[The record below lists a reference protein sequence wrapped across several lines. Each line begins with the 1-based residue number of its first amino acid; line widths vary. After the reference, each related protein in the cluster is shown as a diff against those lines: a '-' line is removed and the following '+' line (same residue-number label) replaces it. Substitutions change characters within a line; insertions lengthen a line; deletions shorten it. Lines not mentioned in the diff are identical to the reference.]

1 MTQRLSPV
9 PSQPTSSRRRFVQIA
24 FGCVAGVPALMACSP
39 DVAKF
44 KSTDVTGAT
53 FAENLRL
60 KDQYGSVRTLKDF
73 NGKIVVVFFGYT
85 QCPDVCPT
93 TLMGMA
99 EVMKLLGKAA
109 ANVQVLFIT
118 LDPERD
124 TKDLLAAYVT
134 QFDPSFVGLYG
145 DKPTTAAT
153 ALGFKV
159 FFQKQPGSTPK
170 TYSIDH
176 SANSYI

>member
-1 MTQRLSPV
+1 MTQHFSSV
-9 PSQPTSSRRRFVQIA
+9 PAQPTSSRRRFVQITFA
-24 FGCVAGVPALMACSP
+24 CVAGVPALVACSP

-93 TLMGMA
+93 SMATMA
-99 EVMKLLGKAA
+99 EVKKLAG
-109 ANVQVLFIT
+109 
-118 LDPERD
+118 
-124 TKDLLAAYVT
+124 
-134 QFDPSFVGLYG
+134 G
-145 DKPTTAAT
+145 
-153 ALGFKV
+153 
-159 FFQKQPGSTPK
+159 GSARV
-170 TYSIDH
+170 DR
-176 SANSYI
+176 